1 MKALSRKFPYTRSRR
16 LRSNQTIRNLV
27 AENQVQ
33 VSKLIQPLF
42 VSDTNKKNIEI
53 TTMPGQ
59 KLFSKLGLF
68 KEIETLQKI
77 GIGTVALFPNLT
89 SIKKNNFGDE
99 ALNPENFLCTILE
112 QVKERFPEQVL
123 IADVAL
129 DPYTSSGHDGVVI
142 NGNVDNDLTLNSLAE
157 MSLNLANSGAD
168 ILAPSDMMDGRIGVI
183 RETLEQEGHSDT
195 ILLSYAAKYAS
206 NFYGPFRDA
215 VGSKQKKGISKSTY
229 QMDIRNSK
237 ESLKEIELDINEGAD
252 IVMVK
257 PAMVNQ
263 DIIKLVSDNYD
274 VPVFA
279 YQVSGEYTMLMNSI
293 DKKIF
298 DHNVIEE
305 SLMTL
310 FRSGSASVLT
320 YFAKWF
326 AQKYDKSN

>member
-1 MKALSRKFPYTRSRR
+1 MNSLSRKFPYTRSRR
-16 LRSNQTIRNLV
+16 LRSNQTIRDLV
-27 AENQVQ
+27 SENQIQ
-33 VSKLIQPLF
+33 VNKLIQPLF
-42 VSDTNKKNIEI
+42 VSDTNKKNIDI
-53 TTMPGQ
+53 KTMPGQ
-59 KLFSKLGLF
+59 KIFSKPGLF
-68 KEIETLQKI
+68 KELETLQKI
-77 GIGTVALFPNLT
+77 GIGTVAIFPNLQ

-112 QVKERFPEQVL
+112 QVKEKFPDLVL

-129 DPYTSSGHDGVVI
+129 DPYTSSGHDGIVI
-142 NGNVDNDLTLNSLAE
+142 NGRVDNDLTLNSLAE

-183 RETLEQEGHSDT
+183 RESLEHEGHSNT

-215 VGSKQKKGISKSTY
+215 VGSKQKKGISKRSY
-229 QMDIRNSK
+229 QMDYRNSK

-252 IVMVK
+252 IVMIK

-274 VPVFA
+274 IPVFA
-279 YQVSGEYTMLMNSI
+279 YQVSGEYTMLMNAI

-305 SLMTL
+305 ALMTL
-310 FRSGSASVLT
+310 FRSGSASIIT

-326 AQKYDKSN
+326 AQQYDKNN

>member
-27 AENQVQ
+27 AENQIQ
-33 VSKLIQPLF
+33 VNKLIQPLF
-42 VSDTNKKNIEI
+42 VSDTNKKNVEI

-112 QVKERFPEQVL
+112 QVKERFPDLVL

-129 DPYTSSGHDGVVI
+129 DPYTSSGHDGIVI
-142 NGNVDNDLTLNSLAE
+142 NGSVDNDLTLNSLAE

-183 RETLEQEGHSDT
+183 RECLEQEGHSNT

-215 VGSKQKKGISKSTY
+215 VGSKQNKGISKSTY
-229 QMDIRNSK
+229 QMDVRNSK
-237 ESLKEIELDINEGAD
+237 ESLKEIELDINVGAD

-279 YQVSGEYTMLMNSI
+279 YQVSGEYTMLML
-293 DKKIF
+293 
-298 DHNVIEE
+298 
-305 SLMTL
+305 SLIHI
-310 FRSGSASVLT
+310 
-320 YFAKWF
+320 
-326 AQKYDKSN
+326 

>member
-99 ALNPENFLCTILE
+99 ALNPENFFCTILE
-112 QVKERFPEQVL
+112 QVKERFPDLVL

-142 NGNVDNDLTLNSLAE
+142 NGSVDNDLTLNSLAE
-157 MSLNLANSGAD
+157 MSLNLASSGAD
-168 ILAPSDMMDGRIGVI
+168 ILAPSDMMDGRIGAI
-183 RETLEQEGHSDT
+183 RESLEQEGHSDT

-257 PAMVNQ
+257 PAMINQ

-305 SLMTL
+305 SLMAL